1 MEELHKLKSMLER
14 ELEEF
19 ARRDS
24 IESYDLDTIH
34 KLTDTIKN
42 IDKIKMIEEGG
53 YSEDGYSQARGGGGG
68 NRGGGGGGRGG
79 GGYSRE
85 GGGYSQEG
93 GGSSYA
99 GGSSYGDDE
108 DYSEARRRRDNRGRY
123 SRDDGR
129 DHMVNQLESM
139 MGRVSSEQDRE
150 MLRRMI
156 DQMKGA

>member
-1 MEELHKLKSMLER
+1 MGDMRKLKDMLCR
-14 ELEEF
+14 ELDEF

-42 IDKIKMIEEGG
+42 LDKIEML
-53 YSEDGYSQARGGGGG
+53 EDGGYSQARGS
-68 NRGGGGGGRGG
+68 GR

-85 GGGYSQEG
+85 GGSSYADGGYSYEDSFAGNDGYSQ
-93 GGSSYA
+93 
-99 GGSSYGDDE
+99 
-108 DYSEARRRRDNRGRY
+108 ARRRRDERGRY

-129 DHMVNQLESM
+129 DHMVNQLETM

-150 MLRRMI
+150 TLRRMI